1 MASTKSFR
9 EQRKTIL
16 KDPVRRASVE
26 RQKALMLGAARLF
39 ELRKERGLSQTELA
53 ERLGVTQKRIS
64 AIERAED
71 LNLST
76 LERYVEALGG
86 RLHAGIEFED
96 ETVTLTPV
104 DAPRR
109 PRRRPKVA
117 A

>member
-16 KDPVRRASVE
+16 KDPDRRANVE
-26 RQKALMLGAARLF
+26 RQKALMLGAARLS

-53 ERLGVTQKRIS
+53 ARLGVTQKRVS

-76 LERYVEALGG
+76 LERYVAALGG
-86 RLHAGIEFED
+86 RLHAGIEFDD
-96 ETVTLTPV
+96 ETVTLIP
-104 DAPRR
+104 DPPRR
-109 PRRRPKVA
+109 SGRGRKVPA
-117 A
+117 

>member
-1 MASTKSFR
+1 MTSTKSFR
-9 EQRKTIL
+9 EQRKAIL
-16 KDPVRRASVE
+16 KDPARRASVE

-39 ELRKERGLSQTELA
+39 ELRKERGLSQTDLA

-76 LERYVEALGG
+76 LERYVTALGG
-86 RLHAGIEFED
+86 RLHASIEFDD
-96 ETVTLTPV
+96 ETVTLTPA
-104 DAPRR
+104 DSP
-109 PRRRPKVA
+109 PQRRRRKKVA

>member
-9 EQRKTIL
+9 EQRETIL
-16 KDPVRRASVE
+16 KDPARRANVE

-39 ELRKERGLSQTELA
+39 ELRKERGLSQTDLA

-76 LERYVEALGG
+76 LERYVAALGG
-86 RLHAGIEFED
+86 RLHAGIEFDD
-96 ETVTLTPV
+96 ETVTLTP
-104 DAPRR
+104 AASPRR
-109 PRRRPKVA
+109 KRRRQKA
-117 A
+117 AA